1 MDYAFWM
8 QLLVQSSLVLLVCQ
22 AVHFLPTRTDA
33 AQQHR
38 IALFGFLL
46 LALLPVL
53 SAVLPPL
60 PFGNWL
66 HHSRALVTISMGPS
80 TTDRAAGTRST
91 GWHIDWFL
99 LVWSAGTLTVLGWF
113 AAGKII
119 IWRMSRRAAVLHDSE
134 RLELVGE
141 LAHLMRLPRVPQILI
156 GARRVMP
163 STFGILRPR
172 IVLPAECTDWT
183 DRRWRMVLSH
193 ELAHVQRRD
202 VAAQLFVHMV
212 CALWWFQP
220 LAWLVRRQLRQSSE
234 RACDA
239 FALLFGMRASDYA
252 SELVAI
258 AREARLTPVTSCAA
272 IGMASVR
279 LEERIHAILRPR
291 MSPSPARGL
300 LAVMLLAVF
309 GITIP
314 AIDLGGSP
322 MKRTLFSGLL
332 ASASLSAATIGG
344 TVLDPSGAVITNANV
359 LLINPDTSAQQ
370 QAASSADGKFS
381 FDNLPAGQY
390 ILRVEKPGFA
400 ALFREYTVGTDA
412 KVARALVMQLGRVEE
427 NVSVQGTGKAAATP
441 VANTKP
447 IRVGGNVAESNLI
460 RKVQPVYPASAKA
473 AGVQGTVT
481 IEAVILKDG
490 TPASLAVLSSP
501 SDDLS
506 ESALEAVRQW
516 RYRPTLLNGEPVE
529 VVTDIQINYTL
540 SQ

>member
-1 MDYAFWM
+1 MNYAFWA
-8 QLLVQSSLVLLVCQ
+8 QLLVQSGLVLLVCQ
-22 AVHFLPTRTDA
+22 AVHFVPRRTDA
-33 AQQHR
+33 AQQYR

-46 LALLPVL
+46 LALLPAF

-66 HHSRALVTISMGPS
+66 HHRRAFVTISMGPLIA
-80 TTDRAAGTRST
+80 DPAAGTSST
-91 GWHIDWFL
+91 RWQVDWFL
-99 LVWSAGTLTVLGWF
+99 LAWSAGVVFALGWLVMGRI
-113 AAGKII
+113 A
-119 IWRMSRRAAVLHDSE
+119 IWRMSRHATALQDAE
-134 RLELVGE
+134 RLELANELSGAMGLRRRPQMLVG
-141 LAHLMRLPRVPQILI
+141 APRT
-156 GARRVMP
+156 MP
-163 STFGILRPR
+163 ATFGIFHPR
-172 IVLPAECTDWT
+172 IVLPVECMEWSE
-183 DRRWRMVLSH
+183 RRWRMVLLH
-193 ELAHVQRRD
+193 ELAHILRRD
-202 VAAQLFVHMV
+202 VAAQFFVHTV
-212 CALWWFQP
+212 CAFWWFQP
-220 LAWLVRRQLRQSSE
+220 LAWIVRRQIRQSSE

-239 FALLFGMRASDYA
+239 FALSFGMRASDYA

-258 AREARLTPVTSCAA
+258 AREARLTPIASCAA
-272 IGMASVR
+272 IGMASAR
-279 LEERIHAILRPR
+279 LEERIEAILRPQKSAAR
-291 MSPSPARGL
+291 MRGL
-300 LAVMLLAVF
+300 AAMLLLAAF
-309 GITIP
+309 GITVP

-344 TVLDPSGAVITNANV
+344 TVLDPSGAVIPNANV
-359 LLINPDTSAQQ
+359 LLINPDTSTQQ
-370 QAASSADGKFS
+370 QTASAADGKFS

-400 ALFREYTVGTDA
+400 ALFREYTVKADA
-412 KVARALVMQLGRVEE
+412 NVARALVMQLGHIEE
-427 NVSVQGTGKAAATP
+427 NVSVQGTGKANAAP
-441 VANTKP
+441 AANSKP

-460 RKVQPVYPASAKA
+460 RKVQPVYPPSAKA

-490 TPASLAVLSSP
+490 TPASLDVLSSP

>member
-1 MDYAFWM
+1 MDYAFWA

-22 AVHFLPTRTDA
+22 AVHFLPRRTEA
-33 AQQHR
+33 AQQYR
-38 IALFGFLL
+38 IALFAFGL
-46 LALLPVL
+46 LALLPVF

-66 HHSRALVTISMGPS
+66 HHPHALVTISMGPS
-80 TTDRAAGTRST
+80 VADSAAGTRST
-91 GWHIDWFL
+91 AWHIDWFL
-99 LVWSAGTLTVLGWF
+99 LAWSAGAVLTLGWLI
-113 AAGKII
+113 AGRIAI
-119 IWRMSRRAAVLHDSE
+119 RRMSGRAGALHDTE
-134 RLELVGE
+134 RLNIATE
-141 LAHLMRLPRVPQILI
+141 LAHLMRLPRVPKVLV
-156 GARRVMP
+156 GAPRTMP
-163 STFGILRPR
+163 ATFGVFRPR
-172 IVLPAECTDWT
+172 IVLPAECTEWT
-183 DRRWRMVLSH
+183 ERRWRMVLLH
-193 ELAHVQRRD
+193 ELAHIQRRD

-220 LAWLVRRQLRQSSE
+220 LAWMVRRQLRQSSE

-239 FALLFGMRASDYA
+239 FALSYGIRPSEYA

-258 AREARLTPVTSCAA
+258 AREARLGPVASCAA
-272 IGMASVR
+272 IGMASAR
-279 LEERIHAILRPR
+279 LEERIHAILLPQK
-291 MSPSPARGL
+291 SPSRMRGL
-300 LAVMLLAVF
+300 AAMLLLAAF
-309 GITIP
+309 GITVP

-322 MKRTLFSGLL
+322 MKRALFSGLL

-344 TVLDPSGAVITNANV
+344 TVLDPSGAVIPNANV

-370 QAASSADGKFS
+370 QTASAADGKFS

-400 ALFREYTVGTDA
+400 ALFREYTVKTDA
-412 KVARALVMQLGRVEE
+412 NVARALVMQLGHIEE
-427 NVSVQGTGKAAATP
+427 NVSVQATGKAAATP

-490 TPASLAVLSSP
+490 TPSSLAVLSSP

-529 VVTDIQINYTL
+529 IVTDIQINYTL